1 MNFSFDILEQIAG
14 GTNMFSAAELKLAN
28 YVLTNP
34 EQVLNLSITELAGTC
49 DVSIATVTRFCKRLS
64 LNGYPE
70 LRMELAKA
78 VTSTNRLPAD
88 LSAINPGDSQ
98 EVLIH
103 KLFSIHDYTLT
114 KATESLDPQ
123 SVAEAVRTMEQAKD
137 VHFFGAGSMLLVAM
151 IAQVQFMQVS
161 TKFRFDLDIPIQA
174 LGASLMTSESAAVIF
189 SYTGSTRDVVD
200 VAALAKKNGAKII
213 AVTRYTH
220 SPLADLADTV
230 IICGVSEGPYQM
242 GSMPVKTGMLFII
255 DVLCTEYCLR
265 NPVNTQANKEKTSN
279 AVIGKINPVQK
290 G

>member
-14 GTNMFSAAELKLAN
+14 GTNMFSTAELKLAN
-28 YVLTNP
+28 YVLANP
-34 EQVLNLSITELAGTC
+34 EQVLNLSITELAGIC
-49 DVSIATVTRFCKRLS
+49 EVSIATVTRFCKRLS

-88 LSAINPGDSQ
+88 LSAIIPSDSQ

-114 KATESLDPQ
+114 KTMESLDPQ
-123 SVAEAVRTMEQAKD
+123 SIAEAVHTMELAND

-151 IAQVQFMQVS
+151 TAQVQFMQVS

-200 VAALAKKNGAKII
+200 VAALAKNNGAKII

-220 SPLADLADTV
+220 SPLADLADIV
-230 IICGVSEGPYQM
+230 IVCGVSEGPYQM
-242 GSMPVKTGMLFII
+242 GSMPVKTGMFFII

-265 NPVNTQANKEKTSN
+265 NPVSTQANKEKTST

-290 G
+290 F

>member
-14 GTNMFSAAELKLAN
+14 GTNMFSTAELKLAN
-28 YVLTNP
+28 YVLANP
-34 EQVLNLSITELAGTC
+34 EQVLNLSITELAGIC
-49 DVSIATVTRFCKRLS
+49 EVSIATVTRFCKRLS

-88 LSAINPGDSQ
+88 LSAIIPSDSQ

-114 KATESLDPQ
+114 KTMESLDPQ
-123 SVAEAVRTMEQAKD
+123 SIAEAVRTMELAND

-200 VAALAKKNGAKII
+200 VAALAKNNGAKII

-220 SPLADLADTV
+220 SPLADLADIV

-242 GSMPVKTGMLFII
+242 GSMPVKTGMFFII

-265 NPVNTQANKEKTSN
+265 NPVSTQANKEKTST

-290 G
+290 F